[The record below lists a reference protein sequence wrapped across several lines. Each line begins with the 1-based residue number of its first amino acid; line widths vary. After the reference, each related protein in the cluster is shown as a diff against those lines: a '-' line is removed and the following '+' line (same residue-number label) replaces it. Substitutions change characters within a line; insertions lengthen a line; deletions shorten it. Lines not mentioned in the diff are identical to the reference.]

1 MMRFAA
7 VAGIVVLV
15 SCGDGKASRE
25 SPDVAPAAAP
35 QQPQP
40 APRPSTSVQ
49 TGDPCP
55 ATGQWALCSVE
66 KRLERSGFVLSR
78 IENDSPERAG
88 FSVRP
93 AVYKLGRGRIEI
105 FLYDDETALAKDIA
119 AMDTVVVAP
128 RGGAGTWPSPPAIV
142 RSGNL
147 AAVFMDQ
154 NARQVERLILAIT
167 AGAPAG
173 R

>member
-1 MMRFAA
+1 MMRLAIA
-7 VAGIVVLV
+7 AGIALLV
-15 SCGDGKASRE
+15 ACGDGEAPRK
-25 SPDVAPAAAP
+25 SPDVAPAAVP
-35 QQPQP
+35 EQPQP
-40 APRPSTSVQ
+40 AQRPATSVQ
-49 TGDPCP
+49 TNDPCP
-55 ATGQWALCSVE
+55 PTGRWALCSVE

-78 IENDSPERAG
+78 IENESPERAG

-105 FLYDDETALAKDIA
+105 FLYDDEVALAKDIA
-119 AMDTVVVAP
+119 AMDTVAVAP
-128 RGGAGTWPSPPAIV
+128 RGGAAAWPSPPGMV

-154 NARQVERLILAIT
+154 NARQVERLLLAVT

>member
-1 MMRFAA
+1 MMRVAV
-7 VAGIVVLV
+7 VAGIVMLAA
-15 SCGDGKASRE
+15 CGDGEAPRA
-25 SPDVAPAAAP
+25 SPDVAPAAASE
-35 QQPQP
+35 QPQP
-40 APRPSTSVQ
+40 VPRPATSVQ
-49 TGDPCP
+49 TDDPCP
-55 ATGQWALCSVE
+55 STGRWALCSVE

-78 IENDSPERAG
+78 IGNDSPERAG

-93 AVYKLGRGRIEI
+93 AVYKLGRGRLEI
-105 FLYDDETALAKDIA
+105 FLYDDEAVLAKDLA
-119 AMDTVVVAP
+119 AMDTVAVAP
-128 RGGAGTWPSPPAIV
+128 RGGAGAWPSAPAIV

-154 NARQVERLILAIT
+154 NARQAERLVLAIT